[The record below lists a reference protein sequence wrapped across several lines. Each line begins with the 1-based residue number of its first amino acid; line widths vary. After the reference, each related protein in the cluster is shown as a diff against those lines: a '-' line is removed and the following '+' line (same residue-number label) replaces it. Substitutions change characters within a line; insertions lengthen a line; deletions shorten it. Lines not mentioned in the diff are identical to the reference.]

1 MIQVL
6 SATEHVQ
13 TRPQVYFGRSLEPL
27 VDEKLGRVVRSPA
40 FEKLVEEVLNNAAD
54 YCTKSIHVSLLPG
67 GTIVVTDDGPG
78 LDGAVLVEG
87 TNQHQVE
94 VAFGRLR
101 AGRNFQNAEQRV
113 GQNGLGAKLTNLFST
128 SFVVETTSQSTTT
141 VCHWID
147 RMDKLKRSVVKPKKP
162 REKTGT
168 RISFHPIYEA
178 FQLTPDHPSIL
189 LFLQRRVVEMACSL
203 RAHHPHKPTMTFQ
216 DQKITTNTFDKYA
229 RDVLRSDT
237 VQCVAKDARWHVCV
251 FLRPV
256 VEGKRK
262 KRQPDVSFV
271 NHAPTPDGGTHVKM
285 VYDTLLSVVQQR
297 LSTKKRPVP
306 LKELKEAWGVLVSV
320 SVENPS
326 FNHQG
331 KTKLMTRASELSP
344 FSVSDHMVATIA
356 KMMRERLDDEVAPS
370 SKRRPARHVAKM
382 THASGKAKNSTLIV
396 TEGDSAKST
405 AVAAFPLERYGVFPV
420 GGKILN
426 VARATPKM
434 LSENKE
440 VQDIIQLMNLVP
452 NRVYT
457 KKNLHTLRY
466 QTILVLSDQDD
477 DGLHI
482 RGLVFNLFYVLWP
495 SLLHIPGFMKYMK
508 TPLVLASDGTE
519 LFDVASA
526 NDYKQTHPRTKL
538 KYYKGLGGWTTKDM
552 KRMVAS
558 IEKYVVS
565 MTGDP
570 EVLDHAFG
578 ESTQWR
584 KDMATRPRTP
594 WAVATKT
601 EESYDAFVKEQLSQ
615 YFMASNARSL
625 PDEIDGFTPTRRKIV
640 YYLLCQMVSKTHG
653 AVKVSQLAAQIANTL
668 HFHHG
673 EASMIKTII
682 GLAGDYV
689 GKSMPLL
696 MDNGQFGTRR
706 LGGKDAAAPRYI
718 HTEGRP
724 VLSCLFR
731 LEDLDILTKCID
743 EGEEIEP
750 DRLIPTVP
758 YLLVGWPTGIGAGF
772 ASSIL
777 PRNLLDVIECCLEER
792 TVDSL
797 VPYFPRFQGTVVRDE
812 RRSGCW
818 ATHGV
823 FVCEEK
829 MLIVSELP
837 IGMWTQKFKTILLSK
852 ELTFTEHHHTEHTVC
867 FRIKHENPA
876 QLATELP
883 LTTYF
888 NDQWVVNRD
897 GRIVTTSIEEV
908 FERHRAAR
916 LQTIQRRKNHDL
928 DRLRRTIEDKEA
940 WLAFL
945 EAEIVGVFPSNATM
959 AQCQTVCAEHKLRPQ
974 FLNRAISRADKTPRR
989 MEQLRAS
996 IRALT
1001 EDHAALSAKT
1011 PEVLWRA
1018 ELHELRA
1025 FWTKKRRRFNDDD
1038 RSREE

>member
-6 SATEHVQ
+6 SDNEHVR
-13 TRPQVYFGRSLEPL
+13 TRPQVYFGCSLEP
-27 VDEKLGRVVRSPA
+27 VRNDKGEIIYSPA

-54 YCTKSIHVSLLPG
+54 YCTRSIRVSLLPD

-78 LDGAVLVEG
+78 LDGTVLVEG

-94 VAFGRLR
+94 IAFGRLR

-113 GQNGLGAKLTNLFST
+113 GQNGLGAKLTNLFSDP
-128 SFVVETTSQSTTT
+128 FVVETTSQSTTT
-141 VCHWID
+141 VCHWEKGMEI
-147 RMDKLKRSVVKPKKP
+147 MKRSIVKPKKP

-168 RISFHPIYEA
+168 RISFKPIYGA
-178 FQLTPDHPSIL
+178 FQLTPGHPSIL

-203 RAHHPHKPTMTFQ
+203 RAHHPQKPTMTYQ

-237 VQCVAKDARWHVCV
+237 VQCVVKDAKWHVCV
-251 FLRPV
+251 FPRPIMS
-256 VEGKRK
+256 GKRK

-271 NHAPTPDGGTHVKM
+271 NHAPTPDGGTHVRM
-285 VYDTLLSVVQQR
+285 VHDTLFTVVQQR
-297 LSTKKRPVP
+297 LTTKKRPIL
-306 LKELKEAWGVLVSV
+306 LKELKETWGVVVSV

-344 FSVSDHMVATIA
+344 FSVSDHMVATVA

-370 SKRRPARHVAKM
+370 SKRRPTHQVPKM
-382 THASGKAKNSTLIV
+382 THATGKAKNSTLII

-405 AVAAFPLERYGVFPV
+405 AVGAFPLQQFGVFPV
-420 GGKILN
+420 GGKVLN
-426 VARATPKM
+426 AARASSKTVTG
-434 LSENKE
+434 NKE
-440 VQDIIQLMNLVP
+440 VQDIMQILNLVP

-457 KKNLHTLRY
+457 EKNVHTLRY
-466 QTILVLSDQDD
+466 QSILVLSDQDD

-482 RGLVFNLFYVLWP
+482 RGLIFNLFYVLWP
-495 SLLHIPGFMKYMK
+495 SLLKIPGFMKYMK

-519 LFDVASA
+519 FFDVASA
-526 NDYKQTHPRTKL
+526 NEYQQTHPRTKL

-552 KRMVAS
+552 RRMVAS

-570 EVLDHAFG
+570 AVLAHAFG

-584 KDMATRPRTP
+584 KDMATRPRTA
-594 WAVATKT
+594 WAVASKT
-601 EESYDAFVKEQLSQ
+601 EECYDAFVEEQLSQ

-625 PDEIDGFTPTRRKIV
+625 SDEIDGFTPTRRKIV

-653 AVKVSQLAAQIANTL
+653 AVKVSQFAAQIANTL

-696 MDNGQFGTRR
+696 QDHGQFGTRR
-706 LGGKDAAAPRYI
+706 LGGKDAAAARYI
-718 HTEGRP
+718 FTQGRS
-724 VLSCLFR
+724 VLSFLFR
-731 LEDLDILTKCID
+731 TEDIVVLEKCVD
-743 EGEEIEP
+743 EGIEVEP
-750 DRLIPTVP
+750 PRLIPVVP
-758 YLLVGWPTGIGAGF
+758 WLLVGWPTGIGAGF

-777 PRNLLDVIECCLEER
+777 PRNLLDVIDCCLEER

-797 VPYFPRFQGTVVRDE
+797 VPYFPRFQGTVDGDE
-812 RRSGCW
+812 RRSGRW

-823 FVCEEK
+823 FVCEEN

-852 ELTFTEHHHTEHTVC
+852 DLTFTEHHTEHMVC

-888 NDQWVVNRD
+888 TDQWVVNRD
-897 GRIVTTSIEEV
+897 GCVVTTSIKEV
-908 FERHRAAR
+908 FERHRSAR
-916 LQTIQRRKNHDL
+916 LQTIQRRKHHDL
-928 DRLRRTIEDKEA
+928 DRLRRTIEEKEA

-945 EAEIVGVFPSNATM
+945 QAEMAGMFPLNATM
-959 AQCQTVCAEHKLRPQ
+959 AQCQAVCAEHKLRPQ
-974 FLNRAISRADKTPRR
+974 LLNRAISRADKTPRR

-1025 FWTKKRRRFNDDD
+1025 FWTKKRRSTTDDDD